1 MRIAVP
7 REQQQGEARVALT
20 PESVKKLV
28 AAGAEIGVETG
39 AGVHAGFP
47 DADYQTAGASL
58 MSRADLLPEAD
69 ILACVNRPEPDDFAK
84 LKQGAVDYRLS
95 QAAGRARRAGA
106 DHRPQAYGICHGV
119 GAALH
124 ARAIHGRALFHGHRC
139 GL

>member
-1 MRIAVP
+1 MSQSNSPFRLKSYFCKYAPSGIMFLLDTSGVPYPVLQREENGYMRIAVP

-39 AGVHAGFP
+39 AGVRAGFP

-69 ILACVNRPEPDDFAK
+69 ILAW
-84 LKQGAVDYRLS
+84 
-95 QAAGRARRAGA
+95 
-106 DHRPQAYGICHGV
+106 
-119 GAALH
+119 
-124 ARAIHGRALFHGHRC
+124 
-139 GL
+139 

>member
-1 MRIAVP
+1 MNNVVAAREGVPYLVLQRPVLPERNPNMRIAVP

-39 AGVHAGFP
+39 AGVRAGFP

-69 ILACVNRPEPDDFAK
+69 IWAVVNRPEPDDFAK
-84 LKQGAVDYRLS
+84 LKQGAVVIGFLK
-95 QAAGRARRAGA
+95 QIGRA
-106 DHRPQAYGICHGV
+106 HV
-119 GAALH
+119 
-124 ARAIHGRALFHGHRC
+124 
-139 GL
+139 